1 MIRAQGVIRVGGV
14 RVVVT
19 DIEGTTGS
27 IAFVREV
34 LFPYARARLPQFIAR
49 HGDEVDSVLAQ
60 VRAAEGDLDDDA
72 LVALLRR
79 WMDED
84 RKAPALKTLQGLIWR
99 EGYQSGELVGH
110 VYDDAVRM
118 LRRWREQGL
127 ALYVYSS
134 GSVAAQKLLFGHSAA
149 GDLTPLFDGYFDLG
163 VGPKTS
169 ADSYGRIAQAV
180 AAEAGTIL
188 FLSDSAPEISAA
200 RSAGLQAI
208 RLVRDAA
215 PQPGEAAGFDEI
227 EIIPPGLGP
236 R

>member
-1 MIRAQGVIRVGGV
+1 MIRIEGISA
-14 RVVVT
+14 VVT

-27 IAFVREV
+27 IAFVHEV
-34 LFPYARARLPQFIAR
+34 LFPYARARLPAFIAR
-49 HGDEVDSVLAQ
+49 HGEEVRAPLDE

-79 WMDED
+79 WIDED
-84 RKAPALKTLQGLIWR
+84 RKAPPLKTLQGLIWR
-99 EGYQSGELVGH
+99 EGYESGDLVGH

-118 LRRWREQGL
+118 LRRWREKGL

-134 GSVAAQKLLFGHSAA
+134 GSAPAQKLLFGHSAA
-149 GDLTPLFDGYFDLG
+149 GDLTPLFEGNFDLG

-169 ADSYGRIAQAV
+169 ADSYRRIAEAL

-188 FLSDSAPEISAA
+188 FLSDSAAEISAA

-208 RLVRDAA
+208 RVVRDST
-215 PQPGEAAGFDEI
+215 PEPGEVGGFDEI
-227 EIIPPGLGP
+227 EIIPPG
-236 R
+236 